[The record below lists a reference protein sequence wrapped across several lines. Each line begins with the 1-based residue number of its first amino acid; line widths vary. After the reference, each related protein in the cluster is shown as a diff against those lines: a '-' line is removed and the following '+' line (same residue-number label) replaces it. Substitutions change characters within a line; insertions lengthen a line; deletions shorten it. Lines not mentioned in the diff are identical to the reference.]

1 MELERTVVVSSRFA
15 PKSFSKSFQC
25 GHSQNESTPK
35 KHISFRE
42 YRRFTPNTAAFRL
55 WLFPQFV
62 PNKTT
67 NTKYQIDQNQPI
79 YNDHNNDH
87 NDNNNNDHNNNNRQ
101 SIKSFAHSLD
111 RIVKKSL
118 RINPSPTSS
127 KSTVIFIAAAFSF
140 KLEPNAL
147 RTQLSESPL

>member
-62 PNKTT
+62 PNKTS

-87 NDNNNNDHNNNNRQ
+87 NDNNRQ
-101 SIKSFAHSLD
+101 SIKSFAHSLN
-111 RIVKKSL
+111 RIVKKSSY
-118 RINPSPTSS
+118 SPSS

-140 KLEPNAL
+140 KFEPNTL
-147 RTQLSESPL
+147 RTQPL

>member
-87 NDNNNNDHNNNNRQ
+87 NDNNHNNRQ
-101 SIKSFAHSLD
+101 SIKSFAHSLN

-118 RINPSPTSS
+118 FLPYTSLTSS

-147 RTQLSESPL
+147 RTQIPEWTLP